1 MSDSESAWSD
11 VDSVQRVNDAVCS
24 FIRQLECERSENGK
38 HRSSPSPVAS
48 SSRVSQGFASR
59 SRSPLP
65 RLRDHKVGRYEV
77 FALIDCKLESLRED
91 LTQQFLS
98 LTSEIKKDILHS
110 IQEAISPRPLQTHEI
125 KDQVAQREMV
135 PDHHLAAASASD
147 ESNLLVPSDFKT
159 KVDLSQAKI
168 SGKKEFLEIFE
179 AWTQR
184 LKSCKGDLRTSLVI
198 LFPGVGLVD
207 KLHAAVT
214 AMGVR
219 ITSES
224 TGATPYAHVAGDQA
238 QPALQIVWKLL
249 PEQKMTIQLNMKK
262 NAVTVRAKRASA
274 EANIVPLLVFL
285 GPALDISSS
294 ADAKSK
300 PPGHKGYAGNLNPNL
315 TSFLGWK
322 P

>member
-24 FIRQLECERSENGK
+24 FIRQLECERLENEK
-38 HRSSPSPVAS
+38 DRSSPSPAPS

-59 SRSPLP
+59 SRSLLP
-65 RLRDHKVGRYEV
+65 RLRDHKVGRDEV
-77 FALIDCKLESLRED
+77 FALIDSKLGSLRED

-98 LTSEIKKDILHS
+98 LTNEIKKDILHS
-110 IQEAISPRPLQTHEI
+110 IQEAMSPRPVQTQEI

-135 PDHHLAAASASD
+135 PDHHL
-147 ESNLLVPSDFKT
+147 ET
-159 KVDLSQAKI
+159 KVDLSQAKV
-168 SGKKEFLEIFE
+168 SGKNEFLEIFE

-198 LFPGVGLVD
+198 LFPGVGSVD

-238 QPALQIVWKLL
+238 QPALQVVWKLL

-274 EANIVPLLVFL
+274 EANIVPLLLFL

-315 TSFLGWK
+315 TNFLGWK